1 MAKWFDKQFEL
12 NTTFVSEQKN
22 TDTKNEHN
30 DGYVKKAVN
39 SQITNSALFLATL
52 IYIVMAMCF
61 LFFIYAASDT
71 HDLKTNTPL

>member
-22 TDTKNEHN
+22 SDTKNEHN

-39 SQITNSALFLATL
+39 PDYDMTHTNFS
-52 IYIVMAMCF
+52 Y
-61 LFFIYAASDT
+61 
-71 HDLKTNTPL
+71 

>member
-22 TDTKNEHN
+22 SDTKNEHN

-39 SQITNSALFLATL
+39 SQITKYINYSALFLATL
-52 IYIVMAMCF
+52 ISTMLHQTLMI
-61 LFFIYAASDT
+61 
-71 HDLKTNTPL
+71 